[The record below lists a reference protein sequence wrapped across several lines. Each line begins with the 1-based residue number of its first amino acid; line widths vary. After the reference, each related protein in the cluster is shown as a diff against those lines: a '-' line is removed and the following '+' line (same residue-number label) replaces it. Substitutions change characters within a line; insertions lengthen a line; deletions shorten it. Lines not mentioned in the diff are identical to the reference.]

1 MTCIMENKGILLSET
16 KRRKDTKLWTRWLT
30 DSNMKLN
37 PLFRVGLNNK
47 YNTKVKVGKSIFQ
60 KQNSLYSL
68 EMNAWQKK
76 KGDNL
81 WKQT

>member
-1 MTCIMENKGILLSET
+1 
-16 KRRKDTKLWTRWLT
+16 
-30 DSNMKLN
+30 MKLN

-81 WKQT
+81 